1 MRADTY
7 KIVHWMNVRK
17 VTTGQVAE
25 AVGRALDPGEAETW
39 PSDLVSEVADFL
51 RVDAQQ
57 LVSSGRRDLTALT
70 RSAADLRATRR
81 PIQRDGIH
89 FYNYYTM
96 AAPPGAVAPVIL
108 DILCPAERV
117 PALNNG
123 HLEPAI
129 TVNIG
134 PGDINGRWGEALTE
148 ATWQVLHANPAA
160 RPHRPGG
167 GNGSGGGEDAWI
179 VGDSYVEPS
188 CCPHSYSLA
197 TGEPA
202 RIISYTGQSNLAG
215 LLEDLNDWSEPAAGA
230 LLDRLEAWG
239 DTTASA
245 PGAGTSPYGIAE
257 LLLARRG
264 HTIPSAA
271 RSIGV
276 SEPALREALGEGG
289 LDTLRDLGRTL
300 GFDYRL
306 LLAPQYR
313 HDSVGKTYRG
323 IDECRADARDFRG
336 YRVSSLAS
344 APHLPDLTGLFMRV
358 DGDAGEDL
366 SDPAETHYLVTGGEV
381 ELEWTDA
388 DGGRGRSRL
397 GVDGTAWIAPFVA
410 HRWSGTGSLVRLG
423 SGRHLSYLDLTEL
436 ANTYAAAATLRR
448 GRRDDRGWGY
458 DS

>member
-7 KIVHWMNVRK
+7 KVVHWMNVRK

-25 AVGRALDPGEAETW
+25 AVGRALDPGEAESW
-39 PSDLVSEVADFL
+39 PAGLVSEVADFL

-57 LVSSGRRDLTALT
+57 LTSSGRRDLTALT
-70 RSAADLRATRR
+70 RSAADLHATRR

-108 DILCPAERV
+108 DILCPADRV

-134 PGDINGRWGEALTE
+134 PGDINGRWGEQLTE
-148 ATWQVLHANPAA
+148 ATWQVLRANRAGGT
-160 RPHRPGG
+160 HRAGDG
-167 GNGSGGGEDAWI
+167 SGRGNGSGRADAEGAGDAWI

-188 CCPHSYSLA
+188 YCPHSYSLA
-197 TGEPA
+197 GGEPA
-202 RIISYTGQSNLAG
+202 RIISYTGQSNLAP

-230 LLDRLEAWG
+230 LLERLEAG
-239 DTTASA
+239 REL
-245 PGAGTSPYGIAE
+245 IAE

-264 HTIPSAA
+264 HTIASAA
-271 RSIGV
+271 RTIGV
-276 SEPALREALGEGG
+276 AEPALREALDDGG
-289 LDTLRDLGRTL
+289 LDILRELGRTL

-306 LLAPQYR
+306 LLAPQWR
-313 HDSVGKTYRG
+313 HDSVGKTYRD
-323 IDECRADARDFRG
+323 IEECRADARDFRG

-358 DGDAGEDL
+358 DGEAGEDL
-366 SDPAETHYLVTGGEV
+366 HDPAETHYLVTGGEV
-381 ELEWTDA
+381 ELEWTGP
-388 DGGRGRSRL
+388 DGKRARSRL
-397 GVDGTAWIAPFVA
+397 GVDGTAWVAPFVG
-410 HRWSGTGSLVRLG
+410 HRWSGDGSLVRLG

>member
-1 MRADTY
+1 MQADTY
-7 KIVHWMNVRK
+7 KVVHWMNVRK

-25 AVGRALDPGEAETW
+25 AIGHTFDPSAADTW
-39 PSDLVSEVADFL
+39 SDELVSEVAGFL
-51 RVDAQQ
+51 RVEAEQ
-57 LVSSGRRDLTALT
+57 LTSSPRRNLTALT
-70 RSAADLRATRR
+70 RSADDLIATCR

-134 PGDINGRWGEALTE
+134 PGDINGRWGEELTE
-148 ATWQVLHANPAA
+148 ATWQVLRANPASA
-160 RPHRPGG
+160 GG
-167 GNGSGGGEDAWI
+167 GGADAWI

-188 CCPHSYSLA
+188 FCPHSYSLA
-197 TGEPA
+197 GDAPA

-215 LLEDLNDWSEPAAGA
+215 LLEDLNDWSDPAAAA
-230 LLDRLEAWG
+230 LYERLESG
-239 DTTASA
+239 IDSA
-245 PGAGTSPYGIAE
+245 ATEGAGPYGIAE

-264 HTIPSAA
+264 HTVASAA
-271 RSIGV
+271 GVIGV
-276 SEPALREALGEGG
+276 SEPALRDALAGG
-289 LDTLRDLGRTL
+289 DLGVLRDLGRTL
-300 GFDYRL
+300 GFDYRV
-306 LLAPQYR
+306 LLAPQWR
-313 HDSVGKTYRG
+313 HDSVGKTYRDVG
-323 IDECRADARDFRG
+323 ECRADARDFRG

-388 DGGRGRSRL
+388 DGKRERSRL
-397 GVDGTAWIAPFVA
+397 GVDGTAWVAPFVA
-410 HRWSGTGSLVRLG
+410 HRWSGDGSLVRLG
-423 SGRHLSYLDLTEL
+423 SGRHLTYLDLIEL

-448 GRRDDRGWGY
+448 GRLDDRGWGY